1 MNRFMKTMIIMYIK
15 MDQFLSHATVNINKT
30 VLSRLLHMII
40 LYYNCFLSS
49 PEHLKEMDFPLYL
62 RSSELVP
69 TVCGINILPAPVY
82 CKALYMLIKLARK
95 LDICL
100 FKLQLYTRSRNMA
113 TWKIILA
120 LDFTLEQVE
129 TINILLY

>member
-49 PEHLKEMDFPLYL
+49 PEHLKEMDFPSL
-62 RSSELVP
+62 SE
-69 TVCGINILPAPVY
+69 
-82 CKALYMLIKLARK
+82 
-95 LDICL
+95 
-100 FKLQLYTRSRNMA
+100 
-113 TWKIILA
+113 II
-120 LDFTLEQVE
+120 
-129 TINILLY
+129 